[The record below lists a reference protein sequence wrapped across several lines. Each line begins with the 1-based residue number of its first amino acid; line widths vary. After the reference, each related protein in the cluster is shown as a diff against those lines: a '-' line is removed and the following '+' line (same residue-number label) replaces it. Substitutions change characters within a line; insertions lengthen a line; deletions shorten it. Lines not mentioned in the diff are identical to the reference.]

1 MILHENT
8 VETEAELPSLAALEP
23 AAAGAMEETEF
34 NIDIQAGSGERHY
47 VEDLWRF
54 RELFLFLAWRDI
66 LVRYKQT
73 VMGILW
79 ALLQP
84 ALTMLVFT
92 VVFGMLAKMPSGDAP
107 YALLVYCGLL
117 PWQFFSRAV
126 TEGSASLLSNASL
139 VSKTY
144 FPRLIMPAA
153 AVCTALVDFVISM
166 GLLGVLLA
174 WWQHMPG
181 WRILLAPL
189 FFAIAFL
196 PAIGAGV
203 WLSALNAK
211 YRDFRYIVPFLVQLG
226 LYASPVG
233 YQSSVIPEQ
242 WRLVYALNPM
252 TSAID
257 GFRWSILGG
266 DQVLHLPGVL
276 VSALVAIGV
285 FIAGIT
291 YFRMTERKFADVI

>member
-8 VETEAELPSLAALEP
+8 VEPQVNLPGLARVNSSSALE
-23 AAAGAMEETEF
+23 EDDY
-34 NIDIQAGSGERHY
+34 NIDIHAGHGERHY
-47 VEDLWRF
+47 LEDLWRF
-54 RELFLFLAWRDI
+54 RELFVFLAWRDI

-79 ALLQP
+79 AVLQP
-84 ALTMLVFT
+84 AITMVVFT
-92 VVFGMLAKMPSGDAP
+92 VVFGVLAKMPSGDTP
-107 YALLVYCGLL
+107 YALLVFCGLL

-144 FPRLIMPAA
+144 FPRLIMPTA
-153 AVCTALVDFVISM
+153 AVCTALVDFLISM
-166 GLLGVLLA
+166 GFLGVLLV
-174 WWQHMPG
+174 WWRHAPD
-181 WRILLAPL
+181 WRVLLVPL
-189 FFAIAFL
+189 FFGIAFL

-226 LYASPVG
+226 LFASPVG

-257 GFRWSILGG
+257 GFRWAILGG
-266 DQVLHLPGVL
+266 DQALYLPGVL
-276 VSALVAIGV
+276 VSALVAISV
-285 FIAGIT
+285 FAAGIT
-291 YFRMTERKFADVI
+291 YFRVTERKFADVI